1 MDFLADAEQWI
12 SDNYPELTDDFTQKY
27 QEFRRR
33 NGVNI
38 SVILAMS
45 QLGTY
50 DEFLPFYDSC
60 LRGWQ

>member
-1 MDFLADAEQWI
+1 MDFLAAAELWI
-12 SDNYPELTDDFTQKY
+12 SDNYPELKDDFTQKY

-60 LRGWQ
+60 LRG

>member
-1 MDFLADAEQWI
+1 MDFLAAAELWI

-27 QEFRRR
+27 QEFRQRY
-33 NGVNI
+33 GVNS

-50 DEFLPFYDSC
+50 DEFLPFYDRC
-60 LRGWQ
+60 QRG

>member
-1 MDFLADAEQWI
+1 MDFLTAAELWI
-12 SDNYPELTDDFTQKY
+12 SDNYPEVTDDFTQIY

-38 SVILAMS
+38 SVVLAMS

-60 LRGWQ
+60 QKG

>member
-1 MDFLADAEQWI
+1 MDFLAAAELWI
-12 SDNYPELTDDFTQKY
+12 SDNYPEITDDFTQKY

-60 LRGWQ
+60 LRG

>member
-1 MDFLADAEQWI
+1 MDFLTAAELWI
-12 SDNYPELTDDFTQKY
+12 SDNYPEVTDDFTQIY

-38 SVILAMS
+38 SVVLAMS

-60 LRGWQ
+60 QRG

>member
-1 MDFLADAEQWI
+1 MDFLTAAEQWI
-12 SDNYPELTDDFTQKY
+12 SDNYPEVTDDFTQIY

-38 SVILAMS
+38 SVVLAMS

-60 LRGWQ
+60 QRG

>member
-1 MDFLADAEQWI
+1 MDFLTAAELWI
-12 SDNYPELTDDFTQKY
+12 SDNYPEITDDFTQMY

-38 SVILAMS
+38 SVVLAMS

-60 LRGWQ
+60 QRG